1 MNETV
6 ESIVAVG
13 TAKARNPWRQ
23 HFVQM
28 ALAMPYGSSIAHDA
42 LRLGILSLS
51 SFDMGFKMAGASAN
65 REDNAMLAASIE
77 HRADALKLLR
87 SIVVL
92 KPYQK
97 DNLAADLAIGTA
109 VSLCFRDVSISEC
122 CSTSCEYD

>member
-1 MNETV
+1 VNETV
-6 ESIVAVG
+6 EAIVAVN

-23 HFVQM
+23 HFVHL
-28 ALAMPYGSSIAHDA
+28 ALAMPHGSSIAHDA

-51 SFDMGFKMAGASAN
+51 SFEMGFKMSSSIAD

-77 HRADALKLLR
+77 YRADALKMLR

-109 VSLCFRDVSISEC
+109 VSLCIRDVSG
-122 CSTSCEYD
+122 